1 MKWPNLFRRAE
12 QRSDVLADAEGTV
25 FSVNA
30 PASLPLPFTAVP
42 SADTLVADA
51 ETRVG
56 RLTAGGGADEFCG
69 DVFDTHYDRWRLESS
84 RSAAFLAGEQRRV
97 DRVLVDDAYQRAD
110 QALVRAEAAQVV
122 ADRHAA
128 AADRLWGAVF
138 GEH

>member
-1 MKWPNLFRRAE
+1 MKLTNPFRR
-12 QRSDVLADAEGTV
+12 SDPKPDVVADAEGTV

-42 SADTLVADA
+42 SADALVDDA
-51 ETRVG
+51 ETRAG

-97 DRVLVDDAYQRAD
+97 DRVLVDDAHHRAGR
-110 QALVRAEAAQVV
+110 ALVRADAAQAV
-122 ADRHAA
+122 ATRHGA
-128 AADRLWGAVF
+128 AADHLWDEVF
-138 GEH
+138 GQR

>member
-1 MKWPNLFRRAE
+1 MNWTNLFRR
-12 QRSDVLADAEGTV
+12 SDAKPDVVADAEGTV

-42 SADTLVADA
+42 SVDALVADA

-97 DRVLVDDAYQRAD
+97 DRVLVDDAYQRAG
-110 QALVRAEAAQVV
+110 QALVRAEAAQAV
-122 ADRHAA
+122 AARHGA
-128 AADRLWGAVF
+128 AADLLWDQLF

>member
-1 MKWPNLFRRAE
+1 MKWPNLFRRPE
-12 QRSDVLADAEGTV
+12 NRPDVLADAEGTV

-42 SADTLVADA
+42 SAGTLVADA
-51 ETRVG
+51 ETRVS

-69 DVFDTHYDRWRLESS
+69 DVFDTHYDRWRLESG

-110 QALVRAEAAQVV
+110 QALVRAEAAQQV
-122 ADRHAA
+122 AARHAA
-128 AADRLWGAVF
+128 AADRLWDEVF